1 MRVPDPALMTT
12 NCNMLKN
19 IRINVIIYCR
29 ALESHDLFEE
39 DRLILERLALK
50 RFKEAEQQVKSQ
62 ILKKQWMEERAKW
75 EKGQKA
81 HATLFQNEI
90 QAKRKSEA
98 EMNEAKLNEAREKL
112 IESQKQLQLCIE
124 QKQQRADQLFMEAQK

>member
-1 MRVPDPALMTT
+1 
-12 NCNMLKN
+12 
-19 IRINVIIYCR
+19 
-29 ALESHDLFEE
+29 
-39 DRLILERLALK
+39 
-50 RFKEAEQQVKSQ
+50 
-62 ILKKQWMEERAKW
+62 MEERAKW

-124 QKQQRADQLFMEAQK
+124 QKQQTADQLFMEAQK